1 MKKKA
6 KWKKNINNLSEK
18 VSFSVKLKKRVLFL
32 ERLTKLLYILIYSEF
47 MKVLFYISLFFLISN
62 CSLNLV
68 DDHHGVYYLD
78 KKEKKIVVS
87 ESNVND
93 ILSIFGEP
101 STKSTFDN
109 DVWIYIER
117 KISNTHFF
125 GKRQL
130 IVNNVMV
137 LEIDDKGILAKKD
150 FYNIEDMKNLKFDN
164 QRSASLKKRNFVYN
178 FLSSLRQRVND
189 PLGVRKKKR
198 LKGK

>member
-1 MKKKA
+1 
-6 KWKKNINNLSEK
+6 
-18 VSFSVKLKKRVLFL
+18 
-32 ERLTKLLYILIYSEF
+32 
-47 MKVLFYISLFFLISN
+47 MKVLFYISLYFLISN

-78 KKEKKIVVS
+78 KKEKKIIVQ
-87 ESNVND
+87 ESNIND

-101 STKSTFDN
+101 STKSSFDN

-125 GKRQL
+125 GKRKL

-137 LEIDDKGILAKKD
+137 LEINSKGILAKKD
-150 FYNIEDMKNLKFDN
+150 FYNLENMKNLKFDN

-178 FLSSLRQRVND
+178 FLSSMRQRVND
-189 PLGVRKKKR
+189 PLGIRKKKR
-198 LKGK
+198 EKGN

>member
-1 MKKKA
+1 
-6 KWKKNINNLSEK
+6 
-18 VSFSVKLKKRVLFL
+18 
-32 ERLTKLLYILIYSEF
+32 

-78 KKEKKIVVS
+78 KKEKKIIVS
-87 ESNVND
+87 ETNVND

-150 FYNIEDMKNLKFDN
+150 FYNIQDMKNLKFDN
-164 QRSASLKKRNFVYN
+164 QRSESMKKRNFVYN

-189 PLGVRKKKR
+189 PLGVREKKR
-198 LKGK
+198 KQGN